1 VEGVTSSPAT
11 DDAGPGDGPL
21 ADDRL
26 AWVLHVES
34 FDAFYAR
41 EYSSLVAMAHALTGS
56 RAHAEDVAQEA
67 MLTAYRRWE
76 DVSRLDLPAA
86 WVRRVCANT
95 ATSLVR
101 RRVVEARAVLRLRS
115 RPVAVAELDETDSA
129 FWAEVRRLPRR
140 QAQCVA
146 LRYVYGCSVAEIAGI
161 LGCAD
166 GTVKSHLWTAR
177 ARLADRL
184 GETHDER
191 PQS

>member
-1 VEGVTSSPAT
+1 MKGVTSSTAE
-11 DDAGPGDGPL
+11 DGSDQGAAPM
-21 ADDRL
+21 ADDDL
-26 AWVLHVES
+26 TLVFHVES

-41 EYSSLVAMAHALTGS
+41 EYASLVAMAHALTGS
-56 RAHAEDVAQEA
+56 RAQAEEVAQEA
-67 MLTAYRRWE
+67 MLTAYRRWD
-76 DVSRLDLPAA
+76 DVSRLDVPAT

-101 RRVVEARAVLRLRS
+101 RRVVEARALLRLRS
-115 RPVAVAELDETDSA
+115 RPVVVAELDETDGA

-146 LRYVYGCSVAEIAGI
+146 LRYVYGCPVAEIAAI

-166 GTVKSHLWTAR
+166 GTVKSQLWHAR
-177 ARLADRL
+177 ARLAERL
-184 GETHDER
+184 GETIEER

>member
-1 VEGVTSSPAT
+1 MTSSPAT
-11 DDAGPGDGPL
+11 DDAGHGDGPL
-21 ADDRL
+21 ADDRP
-26 AWVLHVES
+26 AWVFHVES

-41 EYSSLVAMAHALTGS
+41 EYASLVAMAHALTGS
-56 RAHAEDVAQEA
+56 RSHAEDVAQEA
-67 MLTAYRRWE
+67 MLTAFRRWD

-95 ATSLVR
+95 ATSVVR
-101 RRVVEARAVLRLRS
+101 RRVVEARAVLRLRA

-129 FWAEVRRLPRR
+129 FWSEVRRLPRR

-166 GTVKSHLWTAR
+166 GTVKSRLWHAR
-177 ARLADRL
+177 ARLAERL
-184 GETHDER
+184 GETVDEGQ
-191 PQS
+191 QS

>member
-1 VEGVTSSPAT
+1 MTSSTAE
-11 DDAGPGDGPL
+11 DGADQGAVPV
-21 ADDRL
+21 ADDDL
-26 AWVLHVES
+26 ARVLRVES

-41 EYSSLVAMAHALTGS
+41 EYSSLVAMAFALTGS

-67 MLTAYRRWE
+67 MLTAYRRWD

-101 RRVVEARAVLRLRS
+101 RRIVEARALVRLRS
-115 RPVAVAELDETDSA
+115 RPVVVAELDETDGA

-166 GTVKSHLWTAR
+166 GTVKSQLWHAR
-177 ARLADRL
+177 ARLAERL
-184 GETHDER
+184 GESIEER